1 MRDRNISFSSKW
13 GLRYFELIGT
23 TLSYFTDDREVR
35 PRRSIDISKCV
46 VINEGVKKNRYFV
59 FSLRLENSNLIT
71 LSSDNNAEAMQ
82 WMQVMETACRL
93 QEDRELSH
101 YSSPTVRAEPAM
113 PSGLDQEE
121 LSQLNPLAL
130 QRVQSSS
137 RILQMSRSF
146 GSANVMRPVDENAKP
161 PSISKYAPNSRKGKT
176 SMYSDFP
183 ASMPIHTEGRPSPL
197 SYDEKQSQQN
207 YRGFFNLGVI
217 IMFLSHARLMLD
229 NIHRHGLQVR
239 LPSLVLDSDATSLLV
254 RCLYSMLQALLF
266 WAFSIAAS
274 FTLETIAVKYYIKE
288 GTILMINTALGT
300 FNIVVPIVWV
310 WMSRSHPVV
319 SFVFVFQ
326 SVVMWMKLI
335 SYAHVNRDLRRCIR
349 HQKGSEDES
358 DYNNAKPQN
367 IYLNNVK
374 NLQLPIV
381 GYPSNITLPN
391 LLFFLIAPTLCYQL
405 NYPRTEKIR
414 WRHAMTLLLRLVV
427 FSAMMYFAFRQYV
440 VPTLN
445 TSIEAVRS
453 NDIPSILEKLL
464 KLSIPNT
471 YIWLL
476 MFYVFFH
483 VWLNLL
489 AELTRFGDRVFYKGG
504 CQLRLQNL
512 LHHYTSL

>member
-59 FSLRLENSNLIT
+59 FSLRMENSNLIT
-71 LSSDNNAEAMQ
+71 LSSDNQAEAMQ

-93 QEDRELSH
+93 QEDRDLSEFTP
-101 YSSPTVRAEPAM
+101 SFTRGVVPS

-121 LSQLNPLAL
+121 LKQLTPAAL

-137 RILQMSRSF
+137 RVLQMSRSF
-146 GSANVMRPVDENAKP
+146 GSANVMRSVENAKP
-161 PSISKYAPNSRKGKT
+161 LSSSKYAPPQRKDKH
-176 SMYSDFP
+176 SLFSDFP

-217 IMFLSHARLMLD
+217 IMFLSHTRLMLD
-229 NIHRHGLQVR
+229 NIHRHGLQVG
-239 LPSLVLDSDATSLLV
+239 LPSFAFDSHLPN
-254 RCLYSMLQALLF
+254 LLF
-266 WAFSIAAS
+266 WSLSSSFQALMFWSVSIAAS
-274 FTLETIAVKYYIKE
+274 YTLEVIAVKYYIKE
-288 GTILMINTALGT
+288 GTILLINTLLGT
-300 FNIVVPIVWV
+300 FNILVPIVWV
-310 WMSRSHPVV
+310 WHSKSHPVV

-326 SVVMWMKLI
+326 SIVMWMKLI
-335 SYAHVNRDLRRCIR
+335 SYAHVNRDLRRSIR
-349 HQKGSEDES
+349 HQKGSEDDS
-358 DYNNAKPQN
+358 DYNNSKPQN

-374 NLQLPIV
+374 DLQLPIV
-381 GYPSNITLPN
+381 GYPSNITLQN
-391 LLFFLIAPTLCYQL
+391 LLYFLIAPTLCYQL
-405 NYPRTEKIR
+405 NYPRTESIR
-414 WRHAMTLLLRLVV
+414 WRHASTLLLRLVV
-427 FSAMMYFAFRQYV
+427 FTAMMYFAFRQYV
-440 VPTLN
+440 MPTLN
-445 TSIEAVRS
+445 NSIDAVRS

-489 AELTRFGDRVFYKGG
+489 AEITRFGDRVFYKGVV
-504 CQLRLQNL
+504 
-512 LHHYTSL
+512 